1 MVGATHA
8 EEDLPEWVD
17 HFRQWHFEMLSILD
31 ADELDRV
38 HNRQAWIHL
47 RPVSRHNLPTSFEVP
62 LTPFLIPVPPAALD
76 FLSSFSLTLVD
87 NVYGDS
93 STPPTWYDLPPSAN
107 TRGSQPSTRQ
117 FGKSFC
123 SLIVRSTSDSISF

>member
-8 EEDLPEWVD
+8 ENDLPEWVD
-17 HFRQWHFEMLSILD
+17 YFRQWHFEMLSILD

-38 HNRQAWIHL
+38 HNRQAWIQL
-47 RPVSRHNLPTSFEVP
+47 RPVARSNLPTSFEVP

-93 STPPTWYDLPPSAN
+93 STISSYHLHDAFTVVTVGHLQQLPEMN
-107 TRGSQPSTRQ
+107 ETL
-117 FGKSFC
+117 FVSF
-123 SLIVRSTSDSISF
+123 